1 MGQGQYRLAK
11 LFKHAFF
18 NNPSGIIIFGPI
30 FVRFFDTI
38 ESPSSTAAES
48 PERLQRELEVLRSED
63 KERTASTK
71 RLESLLT
78 EQKNDNAS
86 VRKILSEKEECL
98 TEMESNVESLN
109 ARVSSDAGK
118 IRELEGSLAEKARDL
133 DALREKLTD
142 EVAQKEELVKENE
155 HFEVLCTELKSQ
167 KDLLKSENEK
177 NREAMED
184 MHMSFVTLKDSL
196 QGDNSISSK
205 TTVGTFLSK
214 FRRNFVGLVYN

>member
-1 MGQGQYRLAK
+1 M
-11 LFKHAFF
+11 
-18 NNPSGIIIFGPI
+18 
-30 FVRFFDTI
+30 
-38 ESPSSTAAES
+38 
-48 PERLQRELEVLRSED
+48 
-63 KERTASTK
+63 
-71 RLESLLT
+71 
-78 EQKNDNAS
+78 
-86 VRKILSEKEECL
+86 
-98 TEMESNVESLN
+98 
-109 ARVSSDAGK
+109 
-118 IRELEGSLAEKARDL
+118 AEKARDL

-142 EVAQKEELVKENE
+142 EVARKEGLVKENE
-155 HFEVLCTELKSQ
+155 HFEVLCAELKSQ

>member
-48 PERLQRELEVLRSED
+48 LERLQRELEVLRSED

-86 VRKILSEKEECL
+86 VRDELYKIDLP
-98 TEMESNVESLN
+98 
-109 ARVSSDAGK
+109 GK
-118 IRELEGSLAEKARDL
+118 LI
-133 DALREKLTD
+133 LRKR
-142 EVAQKEELVKENE
+142 KG
-155 HFEVLCTELKSQ
+155 
-167 KDLLKSENEK
+167 
-177 NREAMED
+177 
-184 MHMSFVTLKDSL
+184 L
-196 QGDNSISSK
+196 Q
-205 TTVGTFLSK
+205 
-214 FRRNFVGLVYN
+214 R